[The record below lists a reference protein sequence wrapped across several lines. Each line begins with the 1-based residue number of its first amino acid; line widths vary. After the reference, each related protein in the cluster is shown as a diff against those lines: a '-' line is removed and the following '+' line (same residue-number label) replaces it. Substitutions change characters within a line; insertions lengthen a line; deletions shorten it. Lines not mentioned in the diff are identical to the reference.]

1 METRVVTRPTSS
13 MGTSAWSVEVSDR
26 ICLNGSVP
34 KSARPGQVVSFLI
47 RHLAF
52 ISLSREPAADP
63 AAIPADGRW
72 VRRGKGIPA
81 ICFATPTVVDV
92 QGPSRPCVAQ
102 RAPRRISDEKFDE
115 LFAALGTATATGSSG
130 P

>member
-1 METRVVTRPTSS
+1 METRVVSRPTSS

-47 RHLAF
+47 RHLTLYPV
-52 ISLSREPAADP
+52 SGEPAADR
-63 AAIPADGRW
+63 AAIPAGGRW
-72 VRRGKGIPA
+72 VRRDKGIPT

-115 LFAALGTATATGSSG
+115 FFAALGTATATGSG
-130 P
+130 GA